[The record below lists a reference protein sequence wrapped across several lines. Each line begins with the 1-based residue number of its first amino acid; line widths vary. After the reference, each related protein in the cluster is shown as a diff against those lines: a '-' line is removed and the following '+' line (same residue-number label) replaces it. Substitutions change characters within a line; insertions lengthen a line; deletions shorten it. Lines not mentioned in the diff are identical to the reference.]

1 MAENI
6 QRSSGRSKNY
16 KLDRGG
22 AIADPGPFIGQI
34 MNNIDPTFSGRVQVY
49 IEAFGQGDPADNN
62 LWRTVRYLPPFFG
75 STNPRVSDQ
84 TAPSPGIGSY
94 DTNVH
99 SYGMW
104 FTPPDIGTEVLC
116 FFVEGDP
123 TRGYYVG
130 CIPKQAANHMV
141 PALGATK
148 NFEAQTPEEK
158 KYYGSATQMPV
169 TELNTYN
176 ESFINN
182 PKFFDSTKPIHR
194 YVAQSMLQQGVNNDP
209 QRGPITSSSQ
219 RDTPST
225 VYGISTPGRAI
236 YQNGAKPETIRQQL
250 SSGEITP
257 QQVKIIARQGGHS
270 IIMDDGDLVGKD
282 NLLRI
287 RTAKGHQIMMN
298 DEGNFFQ
305 ILHSNGLTWIE
316 LGVEGT
322 IDIFSTNSLNIRT
335 KGTLNLHADKDI
347 NMYAGGH
354 FYVKSKESIKLES
367 EKTFDL
373 SATSD
378 LSIYSQA
385 KIGVLASGALSLKS
399 GTGSWSGGSALKLQ
413 AGRIDL
419 NGGAGPAPEKP
430 DPIEKTELD
439 DTEFIEGK
447 GWVVKS
453 KAIKSIVT
461 RAPTHEPYPYHTSGV
476 NTQVKA

>member
-6 QRSSGRSKNY
+6 QRSTGRSKNY

-22 AIADPGPFIGQI
+22 TIADPGPFIGTI

-49 IEAFGQGDPADNN
+49 IEAFGQGDPSDNN

-75 STNPRVSDQ
+75 STNPRVTDQ
-84 TAPSPGIGSY
+84 TTPTPGVGSFES
-94 DTNVH
+94 NVQ

-104 FTPPDIGTEVLC
+104 FTPPDVGTDVLC

-130 CIPKQAANHMV
+130 CVPQQAANHMV
-141 PALGATK
+141 PAIGASD
-148 NFEAQTPEEK
+148 NFEAQTQNEK
-158 KYYGSATQMPV
+158 SYYSQDSQVPV
-169 TELNTYN
+169 TELNVYN
-176 ESFINN
+176 EAYINN
-182 PKFFDSTKPIHR
+182 PKFFDSVKPIHR
-194 YVAQSMLQQGVNNDP
+194 YVAQSLLQQGVNNDP

-236 YQNGAKPETIRQQL
+236 YQGGAKPENIRQQL
-250 SSGEITP
+250 NNNQITP
-257 QQVKIIARQGGHS
+257 QQVKVIARQGGHS
-270 IIMDDGDLVGKD
+270 IVMDDGDLVGKD
-282 NLLRI
+282 ALVRF

-305 ILHSNGLTWIE
+305 IMHANGLTWIE

-322 IDIFSTNSLNIRT
+322 VDIFSTNSINLRT

-347 NMYAGGH
+347 NVYAGGNFH
-354 FYVKSKESIKLES
+354 VKSKGNMKFESDS
-367 EKTFDL
+367 SL
-373 SATSD
+373 SITSGTD
-378 LSIYSQA
+378 MSIYSQA
-385 KIGVLASGALSLKS
+385 KIGVLANGALALKS
-399 GTGSWSGGSALKLQ
+399 SSASWSGGSGMKLQ

-439 DTEFIEGK
+439 DTEFIVNK
-447 GWVVKS
+447 GWEVK
-453 KAIKSIVT
+453 ANGIKSIVT
-461 RAPTHEPYPYHTSGV
+461 RAPTHEPYPYHKQGV
-476 NTQVKA
+476 NVNVNA